1 MRINGQHKLSTLN
14 SDSAV
19 RPATCAGFFVQER
32 PMQIHWYPGHMAKA
46 KRELSD
52 QLKRV
57 DLVVELC
64 DARLP
69 RSSRNPDLI
78 RLAGGKK
85 RLLALGKAD
94 LADEAATRRWVES
107 LRKQGNAALAVDSAH
122 VKAKEIINKMESMVK
137 EDVERMRA
145 RGVKKTVRAMVVGIP
160 NVGKSTFINR
170 LRGERIAAVADRPG
184 VTRANRWVKI
194 SPYLELMDTPGMLW
208 PKLED
213 QSAAEKLAWLGTIR
227 DELLDI
233 EKLAISLLEAL
244 LAIQPDAVARRFKLF
259 GAESSGGT
267 HPGAKLSGEPLLEA
281 VCFGRGF
288 LLPGGLPDTRR
299 AAAVS
304 LDEFRAGKICRVTLE
319 D

>member
-1 MRINGQHKLSTLN
+1 
-14 SDSAV
+14 
-19 RPATCAGFFVQER
+19 
-32 PMQIHWYPGHMAKA
+32 MQINWYPGHMAKA

-52 QLKRV
+52 QLKRA
-57 DLVVELC
+57 DLIVELC

-78 RLAGGKK
+78 RLVGGKK
-85 RLLALGKAD
+85 RLLVLGKAD
-94 LADEAATRRWVES
+94 LANDAATRRWVDS
-107 LRKQGNAALAVDSAH
+107 LRGQSTAVIAFDA
-122 VKAKEIINKMESMVK
+122 VRGKAKDIILKMEGMVK
-137 EDVERMRA
+137 EDVRKMLS
-145 RGVKKTVRAMVVGIP
+145 RGVKKTVRAMVVGVP

-213 QSAAEKLAWLGTIR
+213 QRAAEKLAWLGTIR
-227 DELLDI
+227 DELLDT
-233 EKLAISLLEAL
+233 EKLSISLLEAL
-244 LAIQPDAVARRFKLF
+244 LSINPDAVTRRFKL
-259 GAESSGGT
+259 ADAT
-267 HPGAKLSGEPLLEA
+267 LSGEALLEA

-299 AAAVS
+299 GAAVS
-304 LDEFRAGKICRVTLE
+304 LDEFRAGKVGRVTLE
-319 D
+319 SAECRVKS